1 MPLQRFSKLLI
12 GFAALQM
19 ISMAGMA
26 HAAPSN
32 VLLIFNSSGSM
43 KKVVEGQSRM
53 QAAKQAVATALT
65 SIPSETRLGLMVYGH
80 RRARDCS
87 DIQLVSPVGAENA
100 QTISTKVAALEP
112 KGETPIA
119 AALENGAKTM
129 GSLKGQN
136 NAILLV
142 TDGIEE
148 CGGDPCAAAQSVKA
162 MGLDIK
168 VDVVGLSLNN
178 KQRAAIEC
186 LAKETG
192 GEFFSADNASDFAAT
207 LTKAVKVAQA
217 QSAPPPAPPKPT
229 RARVFFDDFK
239 TAELSGDWAVQNPD
253 PDAYLV
259 DGGSLLMISSR
270 VSGFNDPKMTNLVQL
285 KQALP
290 NDDWDVHVRVRPE
303 MKSGR
308 DQIWVGLRKDDKN
321 YLAAGFWTE
330 RGCCGCAH
338 IILSLYKNSGGTL
351 TRTDR
356 PVYGGTGCGSFSEK
370 TYDPIIEKLKKQ
382 MATIT
387 LSKRGHSYSASMSI
401 DGEVNGGKPLLH
413 KTESLTS
420 LRSPGSLTLG
430 VAKWKKANGEVA
442 GYIDSVEVQ
451 TLKN

>member
-1 MPLQRFSKLLI
+1 M
-12 GFAALQM
+12 
-19 ISMAGMA
+19 
-26 HAAPSN
+26 N
-32 VLLIFNSSGSM
+32 
-43 KKVVEGQSRM
+43 
-53 QAAKQAVATALT
+53 AAKQAVTTALS

-100 QTISTKVAALEP
+100 KTISTKVAALEP

-119 AALENGAKTM
+119 AAIQYGAKTM
-129 GSLKGQN
+129 DNLKGQN

-217 QSAPPPAPPKPT
+217 QPALPPAPPKPT

-239 TAELSGDWAVQNPD
+239 AAQLGGDWAVQNPD
-253 PDAYLV
+253 PDAYIV
-259 DGGSLLMISSR
+259 DAGSLLMISSG
-270 VSGFNDPKMTNLVQL
+270 VSGFNDPKMTNLIQL

-290 NDDWDVHVRVRPE
+290 NDDWDVNVRLRPE

-321 YLAAGFWTE
+321 YLAAAFWTE
-330 RGCCGCAH
+330 RNCCGCSH
-338 IILSLYKNSGGTL
+338 IMLSLFRNRGGTL
-351 TRTDR
+351 TRSDR
-356 PVYGGTGCGSFSEK
+356 PLYGGTGCSSFSEK
-370 TYDPIIEKLKKQ
+370 DL
-382 MATIT
+382 
-387 LSKRGHSYSASMSI
+387 
-401 DGEVNGGKPLLH
+401 
-413 KTESLTS
+413 
-420 LRSPGSLTLG
+420 
-430 VAKWKKANGEVA
+430 
-442 GYIDSVEVQ
+442 
-451 TLKN
+451 